1 MRWFAAFMSTVSL
14 WVFVT
19 MPEVRRE
26 IQHEAISYISH
37 AIRA

>member
-1 MRWFAAFMSTVSL
+1 MRWFLAFMSTVSL

-26 IQHEAISYISH
+26 IQHEAISYIGKT
-37 AIRA
+37 IRG

>member
-1 MRWFAAFMSTVSL
+1 MRWFLAFMSTVSL

-26 IQHEAISYISH
+26 IQHETISYISRT
-37 AIRA
+37 IRG

>member
-1 MRWFAAFMSTVSL
+1 MRWFLAFMSTVTL

-26 IQHEAISYISH
+26 VQHRAVSYINKS
-37 AIRA
+37 IRA

>member
-1 MRWFAAFMSTVSL
+1 MRWFLAFMSTICL

-26 IQHEAISYISH
+26 IQHKSIAYISKT
-37 AIRA
+37 IRD

>member
-1 MRWFAAFMSTVSL
+1 MRWFLAFMSTITL

-26 IQHEAISYISH
+26 IQHQAVSYISRT
-37 AIRA
+37 IRA

>member
-1 MRWFAAFMSTVSL
+1 MRWFLAFMSTVFL

-26 IQHEAISYISH
+26 VQHQATHYISRSVS
-37 AIRA
+37 A